1 MKLTRIA
8 LGSLLA
14 LCLLVG
20 AAGGYVWGRQARA
33 QAPEPGTEQDPLV
46 TRSYVDDKLQ
56 ALAEKGYV
64 DQVVTDK
71 LQPFQLKVVDL
82 PKGKQLVAEGGT
94 EIVVRAGRATVVGSN
109 LGGLADV
116 TVGKD
121 LTKGEA
127 PLNHLLVVPRSDG
140 RGLKAVTDCVV
151 LVRGGY
157 SIR

>member
-1 MKLTRIA
+1 VKLTRIV
-8 LGSLLA
+8 LGLLLVACLLA
-14 LCLLVG
+14 G
-20 AAGGYVWGRQARA
+20 GAGGYVWGRQARA

-46 TRSYVDDKLQ
+46 TKSYVEDRLQ
-56 ALAEKGYV
+56 ALADKGYV
-64 DQVVTDK
+64 DQYLTAK
-71 LQPFQLKVVDL
+71 LQPLNLQVLEL
-82 PKGKQLVAEGGT
+82 PKGKQLVAEAGT
-94 EIVVRAGRATVVGSN
+94 EIIVRAGKATVVGSN

-140 RGLKAVTDCVV
+140 RGLKATTDCVV

-157 SIR
+157 TIK